1 MRASELIVARLAAQ
15 GLSGEAAATP
25 EEVVRRVLA
34 VQAQD
39 LRAGRL
45 AIRSRSAGLTAADV
59 DRALTERRSVVVT
72 WLNRGTLHLVAA
84 EDYHWLQALTT
95 PQLASGNARRLRQE
109 GVSEANAALGVQI
122 VAERVR
128 AGPQTR
134 DDLRDQLDRAGVPTG
149 GQALVHV
156 LLAASIAGHI
166 VRGPIVDGRHAFVD
180 VESWLGAPA
189 PVDREQALALLAR
202 RYLAGHG
209 PADARDLVKWA
220 GITLGDARRG
230 LVAIA
235 AETEDVG
242 GLLRLLDCKMFSQN
256 DSRVTGEWR
265 ASLGGD
271 RLEAAPVPNGTAR
284 GDHRPRA
291 SETPPDIA
299 RHSVRTSKPG
309 VGLPAPR
316 LLGGFDPILHGWAS
330 RELLVGSHQGVVTS
344 NGIFRPTALAGGR
357 VIATWGLAGGVITLR
372 PFAPIPLPVLG
383 ALRAEAADVLRFL
396 GLPPRE
402 LMVARPGR

>member
-1 MRASELIVARLAAQ
+1 MRASDVIVARLAAQ

-25 EEVVRRVLA
+25 EQVVRRVLA

-45 AIRSRSAGLTAADV
+45 AIRSRSAGLTAAEV

-189 PVDREQALALLAR
+189 PVDRERALVLLAR

-242 GLLRLLDCKMFSQN
+242 GLLRLLDC
-256 DSRVTGEWR
+256 T
-265 ASLGGD
+265 
-271 RLEAAPVPNGTAR
+271 
-284 GDHRPRA
+284 
-291 SETPPDIA
+291 
-299 RHSVRTSKPG
+299 PG

-344 NGIFRPTALAGGR
+344 GGIFRPTALAGGR
-357 VIATWGLAGGVITLR
+357 VIATWGLAGGVITVR
-372 PFAPIPLPVLG
+372 PFAPISLPVLD

-402 LMVARPGR
+402 LVVARPAADPASPCSA